1 MNACHKSHTFV
12 KKVTGLDDI
21 NSSLP
26 VETEVEVL
34 ILIARAARVARFIRK
49 WTVVKSRSFSSIDWF
64 TQKINPFGYIQACRQ
79 KRRSSLALSSEGGT
93 ELGSDHP
100 ASYPSQNKHKIVRS
114 SSWGGLQ
121 MAVMAKTRTG
131 PKEVLDKSRGIKGLG
146 VWALKSIGLYHDD
159 SEEVRQQIAAT
170 KIQRSWRARG
180 LANNNDL
187 SQHDVA
193 WVGQRGAAAS
203 GEPKQPGL
211 QGAPAGTRASIAKSV
226 KNKIKASTLAPT
238 RNRRPESQVGSAMRE
253 LTGQRVALG
262 IIISLVLTMLFTY
275 KEYNATRPSAMIMLH
290 NQTANEQFADTALR
304 AARLSSIPD
313 LYEYLFANGEV
324 RMFPIPEVDIK
335 DLRARQILRISI
347 TGDSGNSTVGFFA
360 NKNEMASQAWMQ
372 ICVTI
377 FILLVWFF
385 GVTAFA
391 GPVMTLVVI
400 PIERM
405 VRLLGMLM
413 MDPLGYQSTSRYKKF
428 VAEEDELTKHTRW
441 TKEVLKGM
449 ET

>member
-1 MNACHKSHTFV
+1 M
-12 KKVTGLDDI
+12 TGLDAI
-21 NSSLP
+21 NSAVP
-26 VETEVEVL
+26 VETDVGVL

-49 WTVVKSRSFSSIDWF
+49 WTVVKSERFSFIAWF
-64 TQKINPFGYIQACRQ
+64 TPKVNSFGYIQACHQ

-93 ELGSDHP
+93 EMGSDHP
-100 ASYPSQNKHKIVRS
+100 ASYQSRNKSKLARS

-121 MAVMAKTRTG
+121 MAVMAKTKTG
-131 PKEVLDKSRGIKGLG
+131 PEEVSDNPRGIKGMG
-146 VWALKSIGLYHDD
+146 IWALKSVGLYHDD
-159 SEEVRQQIAAT
+159 NEEIRRQIAAT
-170 KIQRSWRARG
+170 KIQRSWRARW
-180 LANNNDL
+180 LANHNDF

-203 GEPKQPGL
+203 GKPKQPGL

-226 KNKIKASTLAPT
+226 KNKIKASTSAPT

-275 KEYNATRPSAMIMLH
+275 KEYDATRPSAMIMLH
-290 NQTANEQFADTALR
+290 NQTANEQFADTALM

-324 RMFPIPEVDIK
+324 KIFPVTEDDSI
-335 DLRARQILRISI
+335 DLRAREKLRISI
-347 TGDSGNSTVGFFA
+347 TDVFNNSTVGFFA
-360 NKNEMASQAWMQ
+360 LKDESQSLAWMQ

-405 VRLLGMLM
+405 VRLLAMLM
-413 MDPLGYQSTSRYKKF
+413 MDPLGYQSTSRYQKF
-428 VAEEDELTKHTRW
+428 VAEEDEVTKNTRW